1 MFYNN
6 MEVNCKVF
14 SSKQDWRIRVVFG
27 EDGAPVF
34 CALDVA
40 ASMGFMAPQ
49 NGGCPLQG
57 GTGGS
62 PHPLEQHRTERVL
75 RYAVPHGAVPDGVHQ
90 GLLHSAGTPASSSGL
105 ETVVVPGAKEFATET
120 DVGRNSPAPSFSSVP
135 APASEPLKIPAGQ
148 PNIAKQIDDI
158 IFDLM
163 VLKKNLA

>member
-49 NGGCPLQG
+49 KAVARFKGELVVAPIPWNNTARKGCSAMRCL
-57 GTGGS
+57 
-62 PHPLEQHRTERVL
+62 TERSLMVFIK
-75 RYAVPHGAVPDGVHQ
+75 D
-90 GLLHSAGTPASSSGL
+90 SSIQ
-105 ETVVVPGAKEFATET
+105 
-120 DVGRNSPAPSFSSVP
+120 PAPRLHPVGGDGGGPRGEGICDRNGCWPQLPRAILLLGPCSR
-135 APASEPLKIPAGQ
+135 AEPLKIPAGQ